1 MHMNGL
7 ERIYHLRNGFDELD
21 REISLMAFL

>member
-21 REISLMAFL
+21 REIALMAFL